1 MAWLGPCSKKA
12 ITGPNIITGLIYYMP
27 SPFIEI
33 KLILISRTK
42 SILQPVYLVGQQP
55 SSPNIKKVIYL
66 VTMPPIHF
74 FQPTQLSPYI
84 FNPHISIHIHL

>member
-1 MAWLGPCSKKA
+1 MAWLGPCTKKA

-27 SPFIEI
+27 SPFTEI

-66 VTMPPIHF
+66 VTFSAHNF
-74 FQPTQLSPYI
+74 FSPH
-84 FNPHISIHIHL
+84 N